1 MNSPDTE
8 PVLIGLTG
16 GIASGKSTVVQ
27 YLRQAGYS
35 VIDADKL
42 GHKVLEPGNP
52 GYNKVVEKFG
62 NEILNPDSTL
72 NRPVLGRIVFGD
84 PEKLKQLNE
93 ISHPIIEDMIQKE
106 FKKLASVSIGGVVF
120 LEAALLIE
128 ANWHKVCQLIWVVTL
143 EPAVAI
149 NRLQERDGLSQTE
162 AQSRFETQLAS
173 EERLTYAD
181 VVLQNEGS
189 QEDLFSLTQQALQKL
204 KQSRSDNLSQ
214 KPLTASRKSFYE

>member
-27 YLRQAGYS
+27 YLRQAGFS
-35 VIDADKL
+35 VIDADNL

-62 NEILNPDSTL
+62 DEILNPDSTL

-120 LEAALLIE
+120 LEAAL
-128 ANWHKVCQLIWVVTL
+128 
-143 EPAVAI
+143 
-149 NRLQERDGLSQTE
+149 
-162 AQSRFETQLAS
+162 
-173 EERLTYAD
+173 
-181 VVLQNEGS
+181 
-189 QEDLFSLTQQALQKL
+189 
-204 KQSRSDNLSQ
+204 
-214 KPLTASRKSFYE
+214 

>member
-1 MNSPDTE
+1 MNYPHIE

-16 GIASGKSTVVQ
+16 SIASGKSTVVQ
-27 YLRQAGYS
+27 YLRQTGFS

-62 NEILNPDSTL
+62 NKILNPDSTL

-106 FKKLASVSIGGVVF
+106 FIKLASVSIGGVVF

-128 ANWHKVCQLIWVVTL
+128 ANWHKVCQVIWVVTL

-162 AQSRFETQLAS
+162 AKSRFETQLAP

-189 QEDLFSLTQQALQKL
+189 KEDLLSLTQQALQKL
-204 KQSRSDNLSQ
+204 TKLRTENHS
-214 KPLTASRKSFYE
+214 